1 MISELLRPRTADQRF
16 PSIAAMERAAR
27 RRIPRFA
34 HDYMAGGIGL
44 EHGVGRNRSAL
55 DAVQLMP
62 RYLAEV
68 PPVRLETT
76 VLGQTVAAPFAPAPV
91 GLTGLM
97 WPDAPKHIARAAA
110 ARGLPVGLSTYA
122 TASIEE
128 VGAIA
133 GPLTWFQLY
142 PIRDEAIEQDLLAR
156 FAAIG
161 GEVLLVTVDVP
172 GPTRRERD
180 IANGLSVPPRRD
192 WRTWAQCAMR
202 PGWSL
207 ATLGAGVPEFRSITR
222 YVPRGADAVTAL
234 EFLGSIM
241 AAHVTPDRLRR
252 YRDIWKGK
260 LVVKGVLDVADAR
273 IAAECGADGIVV
285 SNHGGRQL
293 DAAPTAPEV
302 LPAIRRAVGDG
313 MAVLA
318 DGGARSGLDI
328 ARLLA
333 RGADLVLLGR
343 AMTFSV
349 AAMGAAGPAHALH
362 LLTEELRGTMTQ
374 LGCADPRQLPAF
386 QHEPAPP
393 AA

>member
-1 MISELLRPRTADQRF
+1 MIRDLFRPRTADQRF
-16 PSIAAMERAAR
+16 ASIAAMERAAR
-27 RRIPRFA
+27 WRIPRFA
-34 HDYMAGGIGL
+34 HDYMSGGIGRETGL
-44 EHGVGRNRSAL
+44 SRNRSEL
-55 DAVQLMP
+55 DRVRFMP

-68 PPVRLETT
+68 EPPDLATEI
-76 VLGQTVAAPFAPAPV
+76 LGQNVAAPFAPAPV

-133 GPLTWFQLY
+133 GPRMWFQLY
-142 PIRDEAIEQDLLAR
+142 PLRDETIEADLLAR
-156 FAAIG
+156 FAAVG
-161 GEVLLVTVDVP
+161 GEVLLVTVDIP

-180 IANGLSVPPRRD
+180 IMNGLSVPPRRD
-192 WRTWAQCAMR
+192 WRTWMQCAMR

-207 ATLGAGVPEFRSITR
+207 ETLRAGIPEFRNVTR
-222 YVPRGADAVTAL
+222 YVPEGADETSVL
-234 EFLGSIM
+234 DFLGSIM
-241 AAHVTPDRLRR
+241 ASHVSPERLRR
-252 YRDIWKGK
+252 YRDMWKGK
-260 LVVKGVLDVADAR
+260 LVVKGVLDVRDAR
-273 IAAECGADGIVV
+273 IAADCGADGIVV

-302 LPAIRRAVGDG
+302 LPAIRQAVGDR

-333 RGADLVLLGR
+333 MGSDFVLLGR
-343 AMTFSV
+343 AMTCSV
-349 AAMGAAGPAHALH
+349 AAMGAEGPAHALH
-362 LLTEELRGTMTQ
+362 VLTEELRGTLVQIGCSRTTE
-374 LGCADPRQLPAF
+374 LGDFLTT
-386 QHEPAPP
+386 
-393 AA
+393 

>member
-1 MISELLRPRTADQRF
+1 MIREFFRPRTADQRF
-16 PSIAAMERAAR
+16 ASIAAMERAAR

-34 HDYMAGGIGL
+34 HDYMSGGIGR
-44 EHGVGRNRSAL
+44 EHGLARNLSEL
-55 DAVQLMP
+55 DRVRFMP

-68 PPVRLETT
+68 EPPDLATE
-76 VLGQTVAAPFAPAPV
+76 VLGQKVSAPFGPAPV

-133 GPLTWFQLY
+133 GPGMWFQLY
-142 PIRDEAIEQDLLAR
+142 PLKDEAIEADLLAR
-156 FAAIG
+156 FAAVG
-161 GEVLLVTVDVP
+161 GEVLLVTVDIP

-180 IANGLSVPPRRD
+180 IMNGLSVPPRRD
-192 WRTWAQCAMR
+192 WRTWMQCAMR

-207 ATLGAGVPEFRSITR
+207 ETLRAGIPEFRNVTR
-222 YVPRGADAVTAL
+222 YGPAGADETSVL

-241 AAHVTPDRLRR
+241 ASHVSPERLSR
-252 YRDIWKGK
+252 YRDMWNGK
-260 LVVKGVLDVADAR
+260 LVVKGLLSADDAR
-273 IAAECGADGIVV
+273 IAADRGADGIVV

-302 LPAIRRAVGDG
+302 LPAIRQAVGDRV
-313 MAVLA
+313 AVLA

-328 ARLLA
+328 ARLLGK
-333 RGADLVLLGR
+333 GADFVLLGR
-343 AMTFSV
+343 AMTCSV
-349 AAMGAAGPAHALH
+349 AAMGAEGPAHALH
-362 LLTEELRGTMTQ
+362 VLTEELRGTLVQ
-374 LGCADPRQLPAF
+374 LGCSDYRHLADFL
-386 QHEPAPP
+386 HE
-393 AA
+393 